1 MGDFEMLKYSGML
14 LQRKFLPRTLHLF
27 FLHSIHSFL
36 VNEKHLKECWSYRL
50 KMTIPDGNH
59 VYLNDTCCKLW
70 RNVNENI
77 IATSRQHT
85 HTNTCFTMFS
95 SVGRREETKNKHLAF
110 TTLYIQQWL
119 KRYMCSHVKFKN
131 VCGYNRP
138 SSSFTISDPQ
148 HICI

>member
-1 MGDFEMLKYSGML
+1 
-14 LQRKFLPRTLHLF
+14 
-27 FLHSIHSFL
+27 
-36 VNEKHLKECWSYRL
+36 
-50 KMTIPDGNH
+50 MTIPDGNH

-70 RNVNENI
+70 WNVNENI

-138 SSSFTISDPQ
+138 SQSFSTVS
-148 HICI
+148 HICIYGERESLAPWASLWTIPIGRKTSPPPKKYGGKNAETLMKWLPPTIVNLTN